1 MQISSIISLLKEYLI
16 LGIFAVIV
24 VGILF
29 FIGYKLIYKKLMK
42 GTKNFEKKRLILYG
56 ISIVYAVILLGAV
69 FLNRSGLY
77 GNINLQLFSSYK
89 EAYNTMQMSLFRN
102 IVLNILLFVP
112 LGFLLPMYSDKLKKA
127 YKVVGIGLAVTTI
140 IEIIQ
145 YITKLGIF
153 EIDDILNNTLG
164 TLIGYSVF
172 MMYTK
177 TKNKEN
183 KMSIAKYTIPIAIV
197 PITFIVMF
205 IIYQNQEL
213 GNILIQSSYKVNMN
227 KVNIDNRAELS
238 SEREN
243 KNIYYKET
251 LSKKDTEK
259 IAKSI
264 FKKVGTSINRHET
277 DIYEDTAIYW
287 NENREYSIWVD
298 FKDGAYK
305 YTDFSFFQ
313 KDTKNQVM
321 EKLGA
326 TREEVVNA
334 LANIGIE
341 IKENAIFEEKENGNY
356 SFKINMEID
365 GENLINGSLDCTYYE
380 DGKVRRISNN
390 IVEYKKVKEK
400 EIISKE
406 EAYKEITKGKFAYS
420 EEGYGKLKNLTIKD
434 IEIRYILDT
443 KGFYVPI
450 YIFNVIANT
459 EHIEI
464 GIKAIR

>member
-42 GTKNFEKKRLILYG
+42 GTKNIEKKRLILYG

-77 GNINLQLFSSYK
+77 GNINLKLFSSYK
-89 EAYNTMQMSLFRN
+89 EAYNTMQMYLFRN

-112 LGFLLPMYSDKLKKA
+112 LGFLLPIYSDKLKKA

-227 KVNIDNRAELS
+227 KVNVDNRAELS

-251 LSKKDTEK
+251 L
-259 IAKSI
+259 
-264 FKKVGTSINRHET
+264 
-277 DIYEDTAIYW
+277 Y
-287 NENREYSIWVD
+287 
-298 FKDGAYK
+298 
-305 YTDFSFFQ
+305 
-313 KDTKNQVM
+313 
-321 EKLGA
+321 
-326 TREEVVNA
+326 
-334 LANIGIE
+334 
-341 IKENAIFEEKENGNY
+341 
-356 SFKINMEID
+356 
-365 GENLINGSLDCTYYE
+365 
-380 DGKVRRISNN
+380 
-390 IVEYKKVKEK
+390 
-400 EIISKE
+400 
-406 EAYKEITKGKFAYS
+406 
-420 EEGYGKLKNLTIKD
+420 
-434 IEIRYILDT
+434 
-443 KGFYVPI
+443 
-450 YIFNVIANT
+450 
-459 EHIEI
+459 
-464 GIKAIR
+464 